1 MEDEALDT
9 AEVAELVAAVA
20 VGTLLAW
27 GLTKLAVGVGAGVA
41 WGLAKLV
48 SSSSNDGRLDHWR
61 FPACG
66 KLKMNTDGSVTGSLK
81 VFGGRAGFGGV
92 IRDESGS
99 WKMGFYG
106 RLADCSSSVAE
117 VQGIYRGLQIIK
129 EHGFCDV
136 EIETDLQS
144 AVKQIKDGHRVKERT
159 RKIVEE
165 CRVILGRTRCKLK
178 HIGNKANKVADEMAI
193 LGRDQDKDFVTFSS
207 PPPNQKIK
215 DFLEADVTSA
225 KSD

>member
-9 AEVAELVAAVA
+9 AELVAAVA

-27 GLTKLAVGVGAGVA
+27 GLTKLAVGVVAGVV

-48 SSSSNDGRLDHWR
+48 SSSSNDGRLDRWR
-61 FPACG
+61 FQACG

-92 IRDESGS
+92 IRDESGL
-99 WKMGFYG
+99 WIMGFYG

-117 VQGIYRGLQIIK
+117 IMGIYHGLQII
-129 EHGFCDV
+129 EDQGFREV

-144 AVKQIKDGHRVKERT
+144 AVKQTKDRHRVKLRT
-159 RKIVEE
+159 REIVKE
-165 CRVILGRTRCKLK
+165 CRVMLERTRCKLN
-178 HIGNKANKVADEMAI
+178 HIDNKANKVADEMAI

-215 DFLEADVTSA
+215 DFLEADVISA